1 MRFPHKHSS
10 RSPRVRDPVTGEP
23 LSTLEEIVTHYIKHE
38 RKRAEENLDFFRK
51 CASLSEAIKRATLA
65 RTSKGTKHPHQ
76 QRITQDVLQESC
88 VCLMAH
94 EEALQGCASFAEL
107 HDLINNLLLP
117 IQGIGILTIY
127 DTALHIG
134 AYLEL
139 LPTQVYIHRGVRN
152 GLRALGYNVKQRP
165 TITLAELP
173 TAFRLLQPYEIED
186 CLCIYKDSFT
196 PAM

>member
-1 MRFPHKHSS
+1 MRSRRNRSS
-10 RSPRVRDPVTGEP
+10 SSIRVCDPVTGEP

-38 RKRAEENLDFFRK
+38 RKRAEGNLDSFRK
-51 CASLSEAIKRATLA
+51 YTSLSQAIKRAALA
-65 RTSKGTKHPHQ
+65 RTSENTKHPHQ
-76 QRITQDVLQESC
+76 QRITQEVLQKSC
-88 VCLMAH
+88 ACLMAH
-94 EEALQGCASFAEL
+94 EESLQNCTSFAEL

-117 IQGIGILTIY
+117 IQGIGVLTIY

-139 LPTQVYIHRGVRN
+139 LPTQVYIHRGVRE
-152 GLRALGYNVKQRP
+152 GLKALGYSVKQRP
-165 TITLAELP
+165 TITLSELP

-196 PAM
+196 PTM